1 MYKKGIQ
8 ATDLKLNYF
17 ACLFNLQIQ
26 KNPNIKL
33 VEGEKKEKSE
43 DLCQADEKP
52 PITRNYG
59 WKILAEIS
67 PRNT

>member
-1 MYKKGIQ
+1 LRERKR
-8 ATDLKLNYF
+8 
-17 ACLFNLQIQ
+17 
-26 KNPNIKL
+26 
-33 VEGEKKEKSE
+33 KSE

-59 WKILAEIS
+59 LKILAEIS